1 MIDTLSLIFALVCFA
16 GLIYFQI
23 KLSMKEKPIMG
34 LIIPIGRFA
43 VTVLIAGLAAL
54 LMFNTMSG
62 AEEIIVSGGDEV
74 LTSASD
80 SVGIIG
86 GADGPT
92 AIIVSD
98 GSSGGDNAE
107 SIYKVPALAIT
118 YALLVMNIPT
128 LIYLAI
134 YFVCRFVRKKKNA
147 VDQMAVQDL

>member
-1 MIDTLSLIFALVCFA
+1 MIDTLSLIFTLVCFA

-34 LIIPIGRFA
+34 LIIPLGRFA
-43 VTVLIAGLAAL
+43 LTVIIAGLAAL

-62 AEEIIVSGGDEV
+62 AEEIVVSGGDEV

-98 GSSGGDNAE
+98 SSGSDNAE